1 MSELKSN
8 SRFTV
13 FYISKEN
20 PFSFVKNMNSALETQ
35 SSVTM
40 LVRGFEFVFGSLKRS
55 HNHGLK
61 AEQWRKIKHVNAPLA
76 GFGKP
81 K

>member
-1 MSELKSN
+1 VSELKSN
-8 SRFTV
+8 SCFTV

-20 PFSFVKNMNSALETQ
+20 PFYFVKNMNLALETQ
-35 SSVTM
+35 SVTM
-40 LVRGFEFVFGSLKRS
+40 LVRGFELVFGSLKRS

-81 K
+81 R